1 MLEMFEPILHAL
13 PVVLQWQNLLAIAV
27 GMIAGMIVGA
37 LPGLTVVLGI
47 SVLIPLTFGMDPLVA
62 LGMMAGIY
70 NGGSYGGAIPAI
82 LLRIPGTPASVA
94 TVLDGYPMT
103 QRGEAAYALQVA
115 VVSGAIGSIVS
126 ALALLLF
133 APPLAK
139 ISLMFGPAEYFWVAL
154 FGLSTVSVLL
164 GDDPLKGMIAACF
177 GLFLGMV
184 GTDNTSGYDRFTFD
198 SLHLVDGLNII
209 VLLTGLY
216 AVPPAL
222 VMAEKAIKTG
232 LAKELASLKRTTS
245 MFKNWTQFVHVWIRT
260 SLVGIIIG
268 ILPGAAGSISA
279 FVSYNQAKR
288 VAKDPET
295 FGKGNPMGVAGSECG
310 NGADNAAAMI
320 PALTLGIPGSG
331 VAAVILGGLLV
342 HGLRPGAQLFRDN
355 PDVVYGFMLQMLL
368 TAMLLI
374 VFGGLVAT
382 RIFGQVL
389 KLPRILLAPLI
400 VCMTVVG
407 VYTIG
412 NSTFDL
418 YVMLSLGLVG
428 YAMDRLKYPTAPV
441 VLGLVLGPMA
451 EQQFRLALIISHGSF
466 WALTSSLVSRIVIL
480 CTLAVL
486 MLPILKVVKNRM
498 KGGEKS
504 RSTEG

>member
-1 MLEMFEPILHAL
+1 MTEMFEPLLHAL
-13 PVVLQWQNLLAIAV
+13 PVVFQLPNLLAVTV
-27 GMIAGMIVGA
+27 GMVAGLIVGA

-47 SVLIPLTFGMDPLVA
+47 SVLIPLTFGLDPLFA

-94 TVLDGYPMT
+94 TVLDGYPMA
-103 QRGEAAYALQVA
+103 QQGKAAYALQVA
-115 VVSGAIGSIVS
+115 VVSGAVGSIVS
-126 ALALLLF
+126 ALALILF
-133 APPLAK
+133 APPLVQV
-139 ISLMFGPAEYFWVAL
+139 SLMFGPAEYFWVAL

-164 GDDPLKGMIAACF
+164 GDDPVKGMIAACIGLFF
-177 GLFLGMV
+177 GLV
-184 GTDNTSGYDRFTFD
+184 GTDNTSGVDRFTFD
-198 SLHLVDGLNII
+198 QLHLIDGLNMV

-216 AVPPAL
+216 AIPPAL
-222 VMAEKAIKTG
+222 TMAEHAIKTG
-232 LAKELASLKRTTS
+232 LAKELTSLKRTTS
-245 MFKNWTQFVHVWIRT
+245 MFKQWTKFVNVWIRT
-260 SLVGIIIG
+260 SLVGVAIG

-295 FGKGNPMGVAGSECG
+295 FGKGNPLGVAGAECG

-368 TAMLLI
+368 TSIMLI
-374 VFGGLVAT
+374 FFGGLIAT

-389 KLPRILLAPLI
+389 KIPRVLLAPLI
-400 VCMTVVG
+400 ICMTVVG
-407 VYTIG
+407 VYTIN
-412 NSTFDL
+412 NSSFDL
-418 YVMLSLGLVG
+418 YIMLLLGLIG
-428 YAMDRLKYPTAPV
+428 YVMDRMKYPTAPV

-451 EQQFRLALIISHGSF
+451 EQQFRLAMIIGHGNP
-466 WALTSSLVSRIVIL
+466 WALLSSNVSKIVIVCIL
-480 CTLAVL
+480 GVL
-486 MLPILKVVKNRM
+486 LLPVIRFIRGRLKGDK
-498 KGGEKS
+498 KQPEAG
-504 RSTEG
+504 

>member
-1 MLEMFEPILHAL
+1 MLDMFAPILHAL
-13 PVVLQWQNLLAIAV
+13 PIVLEWQNLLAVTI
-27 GMIAGMIVGA
+27 GMVAGLVVGA
-37 LPGLTVVLGI
+37 MPGLTVVLGI
-47 SVLIPLTFGMDPLVA
+47 SVLIPLTFGLDPLIA

-103 QRGEAAYALQVA
+103 QKGEASYALQVA

-126 ALALLLF
+126 SIALMLF
-133 APPLAK
+133 APPLAR
-139 ISLMFGPAEYFWVAL
+139 ISLMIGPAEYFWIAI

-164 GDDPLKGMIAACF
+164 GDSPRKGMIAACI
-177 GLFLGMV
+177 GLVIGMV
-184 GTDNTSGYDRFTFD
+184 GTDDTSGWDRFTFD
-198 SLHLVDGLNII
+198 SLSLLDGLNMV
-209 VLLTGLY
+209 VLLTGMY
-216 AVPPAL
+216 AIPPAL
-222 VMAEKAIKTG
+222 IMAEEAVKEG
-232 LAKELASLKRTTS
+232 LIKELSNLKKTRS
-245 MFKNWTQFVHVWIRT
+245 VFSEWTKFVQVWIRT
-260 SLVGIIIG
+260 SIVGVIIG

-279 FVSYNQAKR
+279 FVSYDQAKK

-295 FGKGNPMGVAGSECG
+295 FGKGNPLGVAGAECG

-355 PDVVYGFMLQMLL
+355 PDVVYGFMIQMLL
-368 TAMLLI
+368 TSIMLI
-374 VFGGLVAT
+374 FFGGLMAT

-389 KLPRILLAPLI
+389 KLPKILLAPLI
-400 VCMTVVG
+400 ISITMVG
-407 VYTIG
+407 VYTIN
-412 NSTFDL
+412 NSVFDL
-418 YVMLSLGLVG
+418 YVMLGIGLLG

-451 EQQFRLALIISHGSF
+451 EQQYRLAMIIGHGNPATLF
-466 WALTSSLVSRIVIL
+466 SSVISIIIVVGIVSILSVPVIK
-480 CTLAVL
+480 A
-486 MLPILKVVKNRM
+486 IRNR
-498 KGGEKS
+498 
-504 RSTEG
+504 

>member
-1 MLEMFEPILHAL
+1 MIEMFKPILHAL
-13 PVVLQWQNLLAIAV
+13 PVVLEWQNLLAVVI
-27 GMIAGMIVGA
+27 GMVAGMVVGA

-47 SVLIPLTFGMDPLVA
+47 SVLIPLTFGLDPLVA

-115 VVSGAIGSIVS
+115 VVSGSIGSIAS
-126 ALALLLF
+126 AIALLLF
-133 APPLAK
+133 APPLVK
-139 ISLMFGPAEYFWVAL
+139 VSLMFGPAEYFWVAL

-164 GDDPLKGMIAACF
+164 GDDPFKGMIAACF

-184 GTDNTSGYDRFTFD
+184 GTDNTSGIDRFTFD
-198 SLHLVDGLNII
+198 NLHLVDGLNMV

-216 AVPPAL
+216 AIPPAL
-222 VMAEKAIKTG
+222 IMAEKALKTG
-232 LAKELASLKRTTS
+232 LAKELASLKRTKS
-245 MFKNWTQFVHVWIRT
+245 VFKNWTSFVHVWIRT
-260 SLVGIIIG
+260 AFVGIIIG

-279 FVSYNQAKR
+279 FVSYNQAKS
-288 VAKDPET
+288 VAKHPEN
-295 FGKGNPMGVAGSECG
+295 FGKGDPLGVAGAECG

-368 TAMLLI
+368 TALMLI
-374 VFGGLVAT
+374 FFGSLMAT

-389 KLPRILLAPLI
+389 KLPRVLLAPLI
-400 VCMTVVG
+400 VSMTVVG
-407 VYTIG
+407 VYTIS

-418 YVMLSLGLVG
+418 YVMLLLGLIG
-428 YAMDRLKYPTAPV
+428 YVMDRLNYPTAPV

-451 EQQFRLALIISHGSF
+451 EQQFRLAMIISHGSF
-466 WALTSSLVSRIVIL
+466 WMLMSSVVAKIIIV

-486 MLPILKVVKNRM
+486 FIPVWRFIRQKKR
-498 KGGEKS
+498 GES
-504 RSTEG
+504 A

>member
-1 MLEMFEPILHAL
+1 MLDMFAPILHAL
-13 PVVLQWQNLLAIAV
+13 PVVLQWQSLLAITV
-27 GMIAGMIVGA
+27 GMIGGLIVGA
-37 LPGLTVVLGI
+37 MPGLTVVLGI
-47 SVLIPLTFGMDPLVA
+47 SVLIPLTFGLDPLIA

-103 QRGEAAYALQVA
+103 QRGDAAYALQVA

-126 ALALLLF
+126 ALALMLF
-133 APPLAK
+133 APPLAR
-139 ISLMFGPAEYFWVAL
+139 ISLMIGPAEYFWIAI

-164 GDDPLKGMIAACF
+164 GDSPTKGMIAACI
-177 GLFLGMV
+177 GLAIGMV
-184 GTDNTSGYDRFTFD
+184 GTDPTSGWDRFTFD
-198 SLHLVDGLNII
+198 SLHLLDGLNMV

-222 VMAEKAIKTG
+222 NMAEEAVKTG
-232 LAKELASLKRTTS
+232 LVKELASLKRTKS
-245 MFKNWTQFVHVWIRT
+245 MLSEWTQFVHVWIRT
-260 SLVGIIIG
+260 SLVGVIIG

-279 FVSYNQAKR
+279 FVSYNQAKS

-295 FGKGNPMGVAGSECG
+295 FGQGNPLGVAGAECG
-310 NGADNAAAMI
+310 NGADNAAAMV

-355 PDVVYGFMLQMLL
+355 PDVVYGFMIQLLL
-368 TAMLLI
+368 TSIMLFF
-374 VFGGLVAT
+374 FGGLVAT
-382 RIFGQVL
+382 RVFGQVL
-389 KLPRILLAPLI
+389 KLPKILLAPLI
-400 VCMTVVG
+400 IAITVVG
-407 VYTIG
+407 VYTIN
-412 NSTFDL
+412 NSVFDL
-418 YVMLSLGLVG
+418 YVMLGIGLLG

-451 EQQFRLALIISHGSF
+451 EQQYRLAMIIAHGESKALFASLISKI
-466 WALTSSLVSRIVIL
+466 IVVCIVAIL
-480 CTLAVL
+480 SIPAVKA
-486 MLPILKVVKNRM
+486 IRKRLK
-498 KGGEKS
+498 S
-504 RSTEG
+504 

>member
-1 MLEMFEPILHAL
+1 MIEIFEPILHAL
-13 PVVLQWQNLLAIAV
+13 PIVLEWQNLLAVVV
-27 GMIAGMIVGA
+27 GMVAGMIVGA

-47 SVLIPLTFGMDPLVA
+47 SVLIPLTFGLEPLVA

-115 VVSGAIGSIVS
+115 VVSGAIGSIAS
-126 ALALLLF
+126 AIALLLF
-133 APPLAK
+133 APPLVK
-139 ISLMFGPAEYFWVAL
+139 VSLMFGPAEYFWVAL

-164 GDDPLKGMIAACF
+164 GDDPFKGMCAACF

-184 GTDNTSGYDRFTFD
+184 GTDNTSGFDRFTFGN
-198 SLHLVDGLNII
+198 LHLVDGLNMV

-216 AVPPAL
+216 AIPPAL

-245 MFKNWTQFVHVWIRT
+245 MFKNWVKFVHVWIRT
-260 SLVGIIIG
+260 AFVGIIIG

-279 FVSYNQAKR
+279 FVSYNQAKS
-288 VAKDPET
+288 VAKHPEN
-295 FGKGNPMGVAGSECG
+295 FGKGDPLGVAGAECG

-368 TAMLLI
+368 TAILLI
-374 VFGGLVAT
+374 FFGSLVAT

-389 KLPRILLAPLI
+389 KLPRVLLAPLI
-400 VCMTVVG
+400 VSMTVVG
-407 VYTIG
+407 VYTIN

-418 YVMLSLGLVG
+418 YVMLVLGLIG

-451 EQQFRLALIISHGSF
+451 EQQFRLAMIISHGNF
-466 WALTSSLVSRIVIL
+466 WALTSSVVAKIIIVCIVAIL
-480 CTLAVL
+480 FMPVWRF
-486 MLPILKVVKNRM
+486 IR
-498 KGGEKS
+498 EK
-504 RSTEG
+504 RRGAPV